1 MIPCSLSDHSPVF
14 CVFKAG
20 VPKAPPRTIEYRC
33 YKHYN
38 KQSFLQDLRDTNC
51 LNWTALLDERDT
63 DATVNNWCQRFTDIA
78 DQHAPIKKMKV
89 KGVNIPWMTA
99 ELSQAMQDRDYH
111 LKEAQKTKSAH
122 HWSSY

>member
-1 MIPCSLSDHSPVF
+1 MF

-20 VPKAPPRTIEYRC
+20 VPKTPLQTIEYRS

-38 KQSFLQDLRDTNC
+38 KQSFLQDLRDTN
-51 LNWTALLDERDT
+51 WTALLDELDT

-78 DQHAPIKKMKV
+78 NQHAPIKTMKV

-99 ELSQAMQDRDYH
+99 ELSQAMQDRI
-111 LKEAQKTKSAH
+111 
-122 HWSSY
+122 